1 MIEISLQLK
10 RYISEGEHLRQ
21 DFKETITSSYKIAK
35 TISAYANTDGGRI
48 LIGIRDNGA
57 IRGIQPEEEKH
68 LMEIAA
74 NLYCSPPVKLHYEEI
89 PCGNKKVLLVE
100 VPRAT
105 ENLVGAKDETDG
117 KFWVYTRWK
126 DTSVI
131 ASKIHMEILR
141 RKMNNV
147 NSLLQ
152 FGEKEKTLLN
162 FLEKNDFITLKA
174 YTKLAH
180 IPFWK
185 AQKILINFVCG
196 GVIGIEPN
204 SGVDRFYLINKEHN
218 KT

>member
-1 MIEISLQLK
+1 MIEIPVQLK
-10 RYISEGEHLRQ
+10 RFISEGEHLRQ

-35 TISAYANTDGGRI
+35 TISAYSNTDGGRI
-48 LIGIRDNGA
+48 LIGVRDNGA

-68 LMEIAA
+68 LMEIAS
-74 NLYCSPPVKLHYEEI
+74 NLYCQPAVQLRYEEI
-89 PCGNKKVLLVE
+89 SCGFKKVLLVE

-105 ENLVGAKDETDG
+105 EMLVGAKDETDG
-117 KFWVYTRWK
+117 KFWVYARWK

-131 ASKIHMEILR
+131 ASKIHMEILK
-141 RKMNNV
+141 RKMNGV

-162 FLEKNDFITLKA
+162 YLEKNDFVTLKEFS
-174 YTKLAH
+174 KLAH

-185 AQKILINFVCG
+185 AQKILINFVGG

-204 SGVDRFYLINKEHN
+204 SGVDRFFLIKEQ
-218 KT
+218 TDL